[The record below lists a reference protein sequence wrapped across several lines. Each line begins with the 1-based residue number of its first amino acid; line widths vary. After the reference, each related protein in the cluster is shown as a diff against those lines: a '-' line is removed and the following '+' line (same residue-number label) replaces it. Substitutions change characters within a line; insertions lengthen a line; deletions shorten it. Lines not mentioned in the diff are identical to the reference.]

1 MCSSCSLQSRFGV
14 RLRCRGFRKGFH
26 RLIANSMGVIPTG
39 THGLP
44 GRQARLRL
52 VRSAGLRENSIYVFC
67 QHHENPIPRSTSTR
81 SQASR
86 SAAFS
91 QPKLARH
98 ADKVFI
104 PKLCVWEFRCSLR
117 SFTPRRQTLYRTPRK
132 LSRHSSFPQ
141 CGQQLTGNEN
151 GG

>member
-91 QPKLARH
+91 QPKLSRH
-98 ADKVFI
+98 ADKSFYTETVRLGISVLFT
-104 PKLCVWEFRCSLR
+104 KLYSTLTNSLQNSPQAQPTFVVPITWTAINWE
-117 SFTPRRQTLYRTPRK
+117 
-132 LSRHSSFPQ
+132 
-141 CGQQLTGNEN
+141 
-151 GG
+151 